1 MRRCLVL
8 AIAGIAVAFPAAASA
23 GPEDYADNPGRQQ
36 SFTVT
41 ACAGHGAFGIF
52 EGEQGGFVPEEAQQG
67 GIGDTTGPANSEVGR
82 ICHTLPA
89 PGP

>member
-1 MRRCLVL
+1 MRKGL
-8 AIAGIAVAFPAAASA
+8 IAAAGVVALCVPAGASA
-23 GPEDYADNPGRQQ
+23 GLDDYLDNPGRQE

-52 EGEQGGFVPEEAQQG
+52 EGERGGFVPGDAQQG

-82 ICHTLPA
+82 VCGDLPP
-89 PGP
+89 PG